1 MFLPSWSLMSVLA
14 KLVEATSL
22 GDLEGLAGCRQLFSP
37 EADEV
42 LSKSCKVI
50 MLHSQAGKVG
60 LLCVAETLGGSC
72 CRFLRKHKWM
82 PSILRR
88 KGSPRH
94 ELVELL
100 REQPPGAH
108 DLTGR

>member
-1 MFLPSWSLMSVLA
+1 MFLPSWSLMSILA

-22 GDLEGLAGCRQLFSP
+22 GDLEGLLALCRQLFPP

-60 LLCVAETLGGSC
+60 LPFVLVVFGSSF
-72 CRFLRKHKWM
+72 CRFRRKHKWM
-82 PSILRR
+82 PSIQHR
-88 KGSPRH
+88 KGSLRH
-94 ELVELL
+94 EQVELL
-100 REQPPGAH
+100 REQPRMH
-108 DLTGR
+108 MI